1 MHLTILKI
9 LKNILKNKFKQF
21 TFILLIL
28 QLTACLPKITFNK
41 QLLLNPKI
49 IYAKING
56 IECEFCLKSVIEI
69 IEKIDGISQAQDIN
83 YNNYKF
89 NIEEQITTT
98 IEIAYIENKISS
110 LENLTQELK
119 KALNSQGFKLENISE
134 NLN

>member
-28 QLTACLPKITFNK
+28 QLTACLPKINFNK